1 MYALSVKGLTK
12 TYKNGVEA
20 LKGLDLDVEQG
31 DFFALL
37 GPNGA
42 GKTTLIGIVT
52 SLVNKTSGQISV
64 FGHDIDHQLEA
75 AKACIGVVPQELNF
89 NMFES
94 PLTIV
99 INQAGFYGIER
110 RVARE
115 RAEKY
120 LKQLNLWE
128 KRNAMARGLSGGM
141 KRRLMIARALMHEPK
156 LLILDE
162 PTAGV
167 DIEIRRQMWDFL
179 RETNERGTTII
190 LTTHYLEEA
199 ETLCRN
205 IAIIDGG
212 RIAERDR
219 MSSLLRRLQTET
231 FVLNLRNSVSALPKL
246 DGYLARLADD
256 HTLEI
261 DISKEQNLNDLFAR
275 LSAQGIEVVSMRNK
289 VNRLEEI
296 FMRLVEARGA
306 PAAAQGRATAAASVP
321 TERPLRSQDRRS

>member
-1 MYALSVKGLTK
+1 MNALSVRGLTK
-12 TYKNGVEA
+12 TYRNGVQA
-20 LKGLDLDVEQG
+20 LKGIDLDVEQG

-42 GKTTLIGIVT
+42 GKTTLIGIAT
-52 SLVNKTSGQISV
+52 SLVSKTAGSLAI
-64 FGHDIDHQLEA
+64 FGYDIDRDLEA
-75 AKACIGVVPQELNF
+75 AKACVGVVPQEINF

-94 PLTIV
+94 PQTIL

-110 RVARE
+110 DVARQ
-115 RAEKY
+115 RAENY
-120 LKQLNLWE
+120 LKQLHLWD
-128 KRNAMARGLSGGM
+128 KRNTMSRSLSGGM
-141 KRRLMIARALMHEPK
+141 KRRLMIARALMNEPR

-167 DIEIRRQMWDFL
+167 DIEIRRSMWDFL
-179 RETNERGTTII
+179 RGINERGTTII

-212 RIAERDR
+212 LIAERDR
-219 MSSLLRRLQTET
+219 MSRLLLKLHIET
-231 FVLNLRNSVSALPKL
+231 FVLTLRNALAVVPVL
-246 DGYLARLADD
+246 DDYATTLVDD

-261 DISKEQNLNDLFAR
+261 EVSKEQNLNDLFSR
-275 LSAQGIEVVSMRNK
+275 LSALGIEVLSMRNK

-296 FMRLVEARGA
+296 FMRLVDKSGA
-306 PAAAQGRATAAASVP
+306 TPREAAAPVARAAGGRS
-321 TERPLRSQDRRS
+321 